1 MTNSKYSTHKF
12 FCTICLTVLVICL
25 CFHSSVADAI
35 EKPTAEAPK
44 EDSAFSRL
52 EDAIK
57 KQKEKFLPKIPKL
70 YEEGFTGYYGS
81 AISKALEQAGIKK
94 INLDLLKQKYPNS
107 ALNEIKNMTDEQ
119 KLDVAAGILY
129 IKKCCYGRVSKTD
142 IIRESA
148 AIVYYAAKYKVAAA
162 EAFAMADLESH
173 CNPNCVGRFGR
184 VIGPFQVHWK
194 SHSKTLLR
202 RKIVSCREDMFDA
215 DKGVHAGVF
224 VFAGY
229 VHRAGSVRKSLKGYL
244 GKASKRYTNM
254 FFQRVNKFNSIKEKL
269 RKSS

>member
-1 MTNSKYSTHKF
+1 MTRNRRRTHK
-12 FCTICLTVLVICL
+12 ICCILCLAMLVLCL
-25 CFHSSVADAI
+25 YVLPSIAD
-35 EKPTAEAPK
+35 ETKDVKTDESK

-57 KQKEKFLPKIPKL
+57 KQKEKFLPKIPKP

-129 IKKCCYGRVSKTD
+129 IKRCCYGRVSKTD

-254 FFQRVNKFNSIKEKL
+254 FFQRVSKFNNIKEKL
-269 RKSS
+269 KKSL